1 MGQTLQ
7 QGSAFGSGT
16 ARATAGDRIYH
27 AIKAS
32 VIAYAFPEGKRI
44 YLEPIAEDL
53 NVSTTPVREAL
64 NRLAAEGLVI
74 KAPRKGFLAMSL
86 ASDKLLGHYEMTKL
100 LLVHE
105 LEELDADARS
115 RLSKHEAIAEVLFKL
130 NRRDIK
136 NPEAL
141 AAYTAEI
148 FRQFAALSGNTHVV
162 HSINRANDHLH
173 YIRTVE
179 YSRLPDI
186 QGELIMLCELL
197 LGGHHEE
204 LVKTVQSYHDT
215 RIELL
220 PELFELAKR

>member
-1 MGQTLQ
+1 MGQALQ
-7 QGSAFGSGT
+7 QGSAFGGGT
-16 ARATAGDRIYH
+16 SRATAGDRIYH

-44 YLEPIAEDL
+44 YLEPIADEL
-53 NVSTTPVREAL
+53 KVSTTPVREAL

-86 ASDKLLGHYEMTKL
+86 SAEKLLGHYELTKL

-105 LEELDADARS
+105 LEQLGDDARQ
-115 RLSKHEAIAEVLFKL
+115 RLPENEAVAQILYKL
-130 NRRDIK
+130 NRREIN
-136 NPEAL
+136 NPETL
-141 AAYTAEI
+141 AAYTAQI
-148 FRQFAALSGNTHVV
+148 FGQFASLGGNTHVI

-179 YSRLPDI
+179 CSQLHDV
-186 QGELIMLCELL
+186 QAELIMLCELL
-197 LGGHHEE
+197 LGGHQEE
-204 LVKTVQSYHDT
+204 LVKSVESYHDT

-220 PELFELAKR
+220 PEVFDLAKR

>member
-1 MGQTLQ
+1 MGHVLQ

-86 ASDKLLGHYEMTKL
+86 SADKLLGHYELTKL
-100 LLVHE
+100 LIVHE
-105 LEELDADARS
+105 LEGLDADARD
-115 RLSKHEAIAEVLFKL
+115 RLSEHEAIAQVLFKL
-130 NRRDIK
+130 NRRKIK
-136 NPEAL
+136 NPDTL

-148 FRQFAALSGNTHVV
+148 FHHFAALGGNTHVI
-162 HSINRANDHLH
+162 HSIGRANDHLH

-179 YSRLPDI
+179 CSRLPDV
-186 QGELIMLCELL
+186 QGELIMLCEML
-197 LGGHHEE
+197 LGGHPEE
-204 LVKTVQSYHDT
+204 LAKSVQSYHDT

-220 PELFELAKR
+220 PELFDLAKR

>member
-44 YLEPIAEDL
+44 YLEPIAEHL

-64 NRLAAEGLVI
+64 NRLAAEGLVV

-86 ASDKLLGHYEMTKL
+86 VADKLLGHYEMTKL

-115 RLSKHEAIAEVLFKL
+115 RLPRHEAIAEVLFKL

-136 NPEAL
+136 NPETL

-173 YIRTVE
+173 YMRTVE